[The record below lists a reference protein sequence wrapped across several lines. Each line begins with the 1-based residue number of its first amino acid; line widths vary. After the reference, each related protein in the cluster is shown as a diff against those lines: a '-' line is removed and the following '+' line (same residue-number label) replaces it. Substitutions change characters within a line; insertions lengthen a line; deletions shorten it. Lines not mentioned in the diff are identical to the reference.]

1 MIVQKLYSSLYLQ
14 YKIKK
19 FMENNSQNTRK
30 SFNTN
35 WIYLGIIALLLAAG
49 IYLFVT
55 KNEAE
60 QERETLGNE
69 LATVSNDKA
78 TVETEYNAALA
89 RLDEMKGESIQM
101 DSLLNDRNAEV
112 QELKEK
118 IKSILDNK
126 NASESEL
133 KQANKMIAQLK
144 SKMDDFQKTIT
155 ALKQEN
161 IELTEDKKQLT
172 EEKTQLTN
180 EQENLKEEKKQI
192 EKTLEKTV
200 ETASILHA
208 SDFKMEAINKKKNL
222 LGKDKEIETGKARK
236 ADLIRFSF
244 DLDDNRVSESGEKV
258 VYICVYKP
266 NGGIAGN
273 SYKFKLSNGTEKGYT
288 TSKTIFYKQGEKVND
303 ITTEWVPNEDFEKG
317 NYKVEVYH
325 MGYKIGSENVTL
337 K

>member
-1 MIVQKLYSSLYLQ
+1 
-14 YKIKK
+14 
-19 FMENNSQNTRK
+19 MENNSQSSRK
-30 SFNTN
+30 SFNPN

-55 KNEAE
+55 KNEVE
-60 QERETLGNE
+60 KEYETANNE
-69 LATVSNDKA
+69 LATVSTDKA

-89 RLDEMKGESIQM
+89 RLDEMKGESVQM

-112 QELKEK
+112 EELKEK

-126 NASESEL
+126 NASEAEL

-172 EEKTQLTN
+172 EEKSQLTN
-180 EQENLKEEKKQI
+180 ERENLKEEKKQV

-222 LGKDKEIETGKARK
+222 LGKNKEVETGKARK

-244 DLDDNRVSESGEKV
+244 DLDDNRVSENGEKII
-258 VYICVYKP
+258 YICVYKP
-266 NGGIAGN
+266 NGAIAGN
-273 SYKFKLSNGTEKGYT
+273 SYKFKMSNGAEKGYT
-288 TSKTIFYKQGEKVND
+288 TSKSVFYRQGEKVND
-303 ITTEWVPNEDFEKG
+303 ITTEWTPNEDFEKG
-317 NYKVEVYH
+317 TYKVEVYH

>member
-1 MIVQKLYSSLYLQ
+1 
-14 YKIKK
+14 
-19 FMENNSQNTRK
+19 MENNSQSSRK

-35 WIYLGIIALLLAAG
+35 WIYLGIIALLLGAG
-49 IYLFVT
+49 IYLFVS
-55 KNEAE
+55 KNEVEKEYENAN
-60 QERETLGNE
+60 NE
-69 LATVSNDKA
+69 LATVTTDKSA
-78 TVETEYNAALA
+78 VENEYNAALA
-89 RLDEMKGESIQM
+89 RLDEMKGESVQM
-101 DSLLNDRNAEV
+101 DSLLKDRNDEV
-112 QELKEK
+112 EELKEK

-126 NASESEL
+126 NASDAEL

-172 EEKTQLTN
+172 EEKNQLSA
-180 EQENLKEEKKQI
+180 EHENLKEEKKGV
-192 EKTLEKTV
+192 EKVLEKTV

-208 SDFKMEAINKKKNL
+208 SDFKMEAINQKKNL
-222 LGKDKEIETGKARK
+222 LGKEKEVETGKAKK

-244 DLDDNRVSESGEKV
+244 DLDDNRVSESGEKI
-258 VYICVYKP
+258 VYVCMYKP
-266 NGGIAGN
+266 NGTVAG
-273 SYKFKLSNGTEKGYT
+273 SGYKFKMSNGSEKVYT

-303 ITTEWVPNEDFEKG
+303 ITTDWTPNENFDKG
-317 NYKVEVYH
+317 TYKVEVYH